1 MLVSGYLFYYSI
13 KKYGFK
19 ENIKNRIKQL
29 LIPIICQTLLEIVL
43 IYFLDKTLVFSVSIF
58 IYNLWFLWAVLFCS
72 MIVLIVNKLFKDN
85 LFVYIIIYCL
95 LFFLPDLYNICLYS
109 YMYIFFVLGYL
120 FNKYNLKDSKYN
132 NVNVIAIISTAMFLI
147 LLCFYNESA
156 YIYTTGYYILK
167 GNVVKQLIIDIYRTL
182 IGLVGSISVIS
193 ILKIINKKFKLK
205 RLSYIGKYSLGIYI
219 VSDLVFVNIFSKFE
233 DYISNINYLLIII
246 EAIVVIVISIVISKL
261 IQKNKLL
268 NKLLLGGR

>member
-1 MLVSGYLFYYSI
+1 M
-13 KKYGFK
+13 
-19 ENIKNRIKQL
+19 
-29 LIPIICQTLLEIVL
+29 
-43 IYFLDKTLVFSVSIF
+43 
-58 IYNLWFLWAVLFCS
+58 
-72 MIVLIVNKLFKDN
+72 
-85 LFVYIIIYCL
+85 
-95 LFFLPDLYNICLYS
+95 
-109 YMYIFFVLGYL
+109 
-120 FNKYNLKDSKYN
+120 
-132 NVNVIAIISTAMFLI
+132 
-147 LLCFYNESA
+147 LCFYNESA

-193 ILKIINKKFKLK
+193 ILKVINKKFKLK

-219 VSDLVFVNIFSKFE
+219 VSDLVFVNIFSRFQG
-233 DYISNINYLLIII
+233 YISNINYLLIII